1 MKKNKVLKSALTLN
15 KGRIAMLQA
24 GTILG
29 GEDKEGRQKATQQD
43 CIDTVNCTAS
53 IPSVD
58 VLLCQEPVQPTVQRC
73 TY

>member
-1 MKKNKVLKSALTLN
+1 
-15 KGRIAMLQA
+15 MLQA
-24 GTILG
+24 STILG